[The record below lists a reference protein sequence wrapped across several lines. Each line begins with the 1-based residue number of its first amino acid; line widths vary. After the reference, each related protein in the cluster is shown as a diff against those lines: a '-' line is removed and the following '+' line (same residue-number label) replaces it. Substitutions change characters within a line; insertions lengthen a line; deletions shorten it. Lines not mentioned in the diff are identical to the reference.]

1 MSRLEGK
8 VAIVTG
14 ASRGIGKGI
23 AIRLGHEGARV
34 VVNYNHNQGQAED
47 VVHTIQSNG
56 GEAIALQVN
65 MSDIPQIERM
75 VCQTIEQFG
84 QVDIMVSNAG
94 IELLRS
100 FEETRVEDFDQLFA
114 VNTRGQFF
122 AAQQA
127 ATHMKNGGRIVLTS
141 SMSVIKGIAGHALY
155 AASKGAVEVLVRNL
169 AVELGP
175 LGITI
180 NAIAPGATV
189 SDMSTRM
196 AAAARD
202 PKTGLSP
209 IEQCI
214 AATPLG
220 RLGTPED
227 IAKVVAFLVSE
238 EGSWI
243 TGQTIQATGGF
254 SF

>member
-23 AIRLGHEGARV
+23 AIKLAREGARV
-34 VVNYNHNQGQAED
+34 VVNYNNNQDQAEA
-47 VVHTIQSNG
+47 VVNIIKSNG

-65 MSDIPQIERM
+65 MGDVPQIERM
-75 VCQTIEQFG
+75 VLQTIEQFG
-84 QVDIMVSNAG
+84 HLDIMISNAG

-100 FEETRVEDFDQLFA
+100 LEETRIEDFDQLFA

-127 ATHMKNGGRIVLTS
+127 AKHMENGGRIVLTS
-141 SMSVIKGIAGHALY
+141 SISVTKGIAGHALY
-155 AASKGAVEVLVRNL
+155 AASKGAVEVIVRNL
-169 AVELGP
+169 AVELGSR
-175 LGITI
+175 GITV
-180 NAIAPGATV
+180 NAVAPGATV
-189 SDMSTRM
+189 SDMSANM
-196 AAAARD
+196 SDAYRD
-202 PKTGLSP
+202 PKTGMSP
-209 IEQCI
+209 LEQCR

-227 IAKVVAFLVSE
+227 IANVITFLASE
-238 EGSWI
+238 EGGWI